1 MISHEVKLRRRHEG
15 SELFDQLEGLENDMA
30 RSIAPAALEAIQ
42 QPAVRQKRKPL
53 CCYRGPTGIT
63 AQTFEPH
70 PVMGRYG
77 LSMHCS

>member
-1 MISHEVKLRRRHEG
+1 MLRRTPEVASFAKSVLCFQHFNIAIIYRFQVHESCG
-15 SELFDQLEGLENDMA
+15 DSFLATD
-30 RSIAPAALEAIQ
+30 
-42 QPAVRQKRKPL
+42 
-53 CCYRGPTGIT
+53 T